1 MTDEDVSKD
10 VPAENPDAAVGEGGP
25 EPREDH
31 HVKAE
36 IRGVIGKVAGIAV
49 EAGSMLAGNAGA
61 GVSAEGEVAEHDTE
75 DLVDRIDGEG

>member
-1 MTDEDVSKD
+1 MSDENAPQET
-10 VPAENPDAAVGEGGP
+10 PAEMPEDSGAQVP
-25 EPREDH
+25 EPQDH

-49 EAGSMLAGNAGA
+49 ETGSMLAGNAGA

-75 DLVDRIDGEG
+75 ELVDRIDGEG